1 MRGTLLENLFKK
13 KYMSNF
19 YGFFCL
25 FYILNVDLIKISFKF
40 NFKNII

>member
-19 YGFFCL
+19 YVFFCL
-25 FYILNVDLIKISFKF
+25 FYILHVDLKFRLNSISKT
-40 NFKNII
+40 